1 LPLPFLFQALN
12 IANSCDLSYK
22 ASQDKRLQVEL
33 ALINIAKITLQ
44 PVQATVGQTVNQQ
57 KKPRKKR
64 ISRMLLQSQRKTKTP
79 ASKKM
84 SSISIKGALKGEN
97 IQKKLKKSKKM
108 S

>member
-1 LPLPFLFQALN
+1 L
-12 IANSCDLSYK
+12 
-22 ASQDKRLQVEL
+22 DKQ
-33 ALINIAKITLQ
+33 LISKI
-44 PVQATVGQTVNQQ
+44 
-57 KKPRKKR
+57 KPRKKENQQNA
-64 ISRMLLQSQRKTKTP
+64 SSVTKENETP